1 MNDCIYRAWFPG
13 DCQKTTQTLQK
24 DIEDGTLR
32 NKVINALFRVAL
44 AGRTAGGV
52 TPPEN
57 FQVYALGYS
66 RFFNDKTTPCN
77 DFTWNF
83 YPFTSQPKM
92 TQDLRIKLNK
102 LTSDVNGEIK
112 KAADQLKSVGVIY
125 VDGIDDLYEG
135 HRYCEPRHTAR
146 EMIDYETWFWSPLA
160 RFGNP
165 SEGPVILPSPSSFPH

>member
-1 MNDCIYRAWFPG
+1 M
-13 DCQKTTQTLQK
+13 
-24 DIEDGTLR
+24 
-32 NKVINALFRVAL
+32 FRVTL

-66 RFFNDKTTPCN
+66 RFFNDKTTKCN
-77 DFTWNF
+77 DFSWSFWGWST
-83 YPFTSQPKM
+83 PKM

-112 KAADQLKSVGVIY
+112 KAADELKAVGVIY

-135 HRYCEPRHTAR
+135 HRYCEPRHTDYK
-146 EMIDYETWFWSPLA
+146 MIDYETWFWSPEA
-160 RFGNP
+160 RYGNP
-165 SEGPVILPSPSSFPH
+165 SEGPVSPSSTFPLQHYNIDSCTLSPMV